1 MHKIHTLIAAAALL
15 LCAVCSVSCNKDN
28 PAEVNYA
35 SADFAL
41 KASEFRQSHTFDW
54 DVLPSGQ
61 VSIPETE
68 QKLQELW
75 VTKWNT
81 VTVFALPKDS
91 KFEGVNF
98 SSSDPSK
105 VKVRKIDERTC
116 ELEWVGDTADGETV
130 SINANAGSY
139 SHTLRVYAKEVIEL
153 KGFHVEFCGYKF
165 CTKLWPTDAELDGF
179 PKHTLTLDFAKVK
192 DGTVKDEEGKTVT
205 SEYISSLRPRQ
216 YITVLSLEPEN
227 ASFRYCTYLMVHYP
241 NATEESTL
249 PITPYPQ
256 YVTDM
261 DFSEIQGKTAV
272 FPSQSGHSDRLTI
285 RFLNNSKTKEKTEG
299 SSIRPSW
306 FIADAK

>member
-15 LCAVCSVSCNKDN
+15 FCAVCSVSCNKDN

-41 KASEFRQSHTFDW
+41 KASEFRQSHTFEW

-61 VSIPETE
+61 VSIPESE

-98 SSSDPSK
+98 SSSDTRK
-105 VKVRKIDERTC
+105 VKVKKIDERTC

-179 PKHTLTLDFAKVK
+179 PAHTITLNVNKIL
-192 DGTVKDEEGKTVT
+192 DGTAKDEEGQTVT
-205 SEYISSLRPRQ
+205 IEGLQSKKNA

-241 NATEESTL
+241 NGTEESTL

-256 YVTDM
+256 FVTDM
-261 DFSEIQGKTAV
+261 DFSEIQGKTA
-272 FPSQSGHSDRLTI
+272 FFSSQSGNGDRLVI
-285 RFLNNSKTKEKTEG
+285 RFLTNSKTKEKTEEAT
-299 SSIRPSW
+299 IRPSW
-306 FIADAK
+306 FISSKK

>member
-1 MHKIHTLIAAAALL
+1 MHKIHTFLATAALL
-15 LCAVCSVSCNKDN
+15 FCAVCSTSCNKDN

-61 VSIPETE
+61 VSIPESE

-98 SSSDPSK
+98 SSSDTRK
-105 VKVRKIDERTC
+105 VKVRKIDDRSC
-116 ELEWVGDTADGETV
+116 ELEWMGDTADGETI

-165 CTKLWPTDAELDGF
+165 CTKLWPTDEDLNIQR
-179 PKHTLTLDFAKVK
+179 HQWTLDWEKIKAN
-192 DGTVKDEEGKTVT
+192 TAKDEDGKTIPK
-205 SEYISSLRPRQ
+205 EIFDKKPLYIS
-216 YITVLSLEPEN
+216 VKSLEPEN

-241 NATEESTL
+241 NATQESTL

-256 YVTDM
+256 HKTDM
-261 DFSEIQGKTAV
+261 DFADIVGKTAI
-272 FPSQSGHSDRLTI
+272 FLTQSGQADRLVI
-285 RFLNNSKTKEKTEG
+285 RFLTNSKTKEKTDD
-299 SSIRPSW
+299 STIQPSW
-306 FIADAK
+306 FMYY